1 MMCLESE
8 EFSFSTNTS
17 LLTNDKPV
25 KEETL
30 IASEVIPSTAILIHC
45 NISFTVFQWIFIK
58 RKGTG
63 KHSDSLQKQEAWSVL
78 HIGRQ
83 RGQVESWEHL
93 K

>member
-45 NISFTVFQWIFIK
+45 NISSTVFQWIFIK

-63 KHSDSLQKQEAWSVL
+63 KHSDRVYKNKKHDLYYTSEGREA
-78 HIGRQ
+78 R
-83 RGQVESWEHL
+83 
-93 K
+93 